1 MATAFNS
8 TDLQKMIADFQQATD
23 ANTKAE
29 LQKQAEAIL
38 QEFVNTQTDI
48 DIADLP
54 AIEQFIQVFGV
65 ESHNDSTVTPTQL
78 GQQAY
83 AKLIQILHNK
93 ERENNIPE
101 SPDQEGRQDEQ
112 TAKKKL
118 YAMTSD
124 ENQIMFD
131 RISFVVLQRMRLI
144 DPHMQ
149 LDTMTP
155 AQVAKEIDNT
165 KMTDEQ
171 RTECIW
177 NFVDVAVQNQEIFEL
192 LPPNMLAV
200 AYTLSKSKMS
210 SAKTPDE
217 LQELTTRYHKISQQ
231 IDTLIQNFYAYSSK
245 WDNCPANI
253 MDLQDGYK
261 KMFTVRQADLE
272 ITEKDSEA
280 EKDYKTKLNEIINKS
295 RETLESK
302 LAEYDELYKLT
313 KVNPEHADE
322 LLARWKELKERLGQI
337 ELTPDTL
344 KTAAKYEF
352 LDENGQQIPQF
363 LDENGQPALEY
374 KEGHTLD
381 PKGRLAQIINL
392 ARHDVT
398 MENVADLDQPVK
410 DMDLNAMLNAEVP
423 WTFAEISV
431 PDQIRT
437 GLIQEA
443 DKDLTLEKVEK
454 FWDTIE
460 TDGGYITDQGYQ
472 DALDAHTNNTA
483 GYATRLAYKVDG
495 ADKPVVLEPL
505 NDIRDIDRLAETRTE
520 KVGAYAREQK
530 LNIKKR
536 MLKNFGMGFAVSAGL
551 TFLGKVTGVSYIGAA
566 IGTSIG
572 IGNMIYQGFK
582 WRKEQKAQGKPHG
595 IKEFFADKR
604 NWGPAITSGLGI
616 AATISLATGN
626 PGLATAFGLGA
637 VTAGVSTSA
646 STAYKDAINAGY
658 SKKDA
663 LRSAIGVGASG
674 ALGALAGGL
683 ATNVATSSTITI
695 NDATIGDT
703 SIPVPT
709 LVTDL
714 GSVFSPYEIMFP
726 GMVGMLGIYEPREI
740 PVAYTEQ
747 LRERIGALANAP
759 QAEEPEKQ
767 QPENTDNIEDAE
779 IVEENTGDDKIEDKT
794 EEDKTEDKTE
804 EDKTNDIEDAE
815 IVEENTGDD
824 KTEDKTEEDK
834 TNDIEDAE
842 IVEENTGD
850 EKTEDKTEDDRI
862 KDLEKR
868 VRELED
874 KIKKIEEEQKRKEE
888 EEQKRKKEEEQT
900 RKEEEKRKKE
910 EEKRK
915 KEEEKRKKGE
925 ERKREKKEE
934 NVGTV
939 IHEEIN
945 IANNGNNN
953 NTNAQQAVVHDGI
966 AIVNRDGSIVIN
978 NHGPQKEETVSYFI
992 QTDAPEWNFGGMTI
1006 PEQHAAE
1013 KPAPEK
1019 PKAKPKANTKEK
1031 FNRAKQKITG
1041 SVAELTRD
1049 AEARAKRARKAENRQ
1064 VWERAAAILKALNT
1078 TDKDDAEKEML
1089 ARQIMQDAMR
1099 TVGA

>member
-65 ESHNDSTVTPTQL
+65 ESHNGSTVTPTQL

-101 SPDQEGRQDEQ
+101 SPDQEGKQDEQ
-112 TAKKKL
+112 TAKKRL

-131 RISFVVLQRMRLI
+131 RISFVVLQRMGLI
-144 DPHMQ
+144 DSHMQ

-253 MDLQDGYK
+253 MDLQDGYN

-280 EKDYKTKLNEIINKS
+280 EKDYKTKLNEIIKKS

-363 LDENGQPALEY
+363 LDENGQPTLEY

-637 VTAGVSTSA
+637 VTAGAGTSA

-674 ALGALAGGL
+674 VLGALAGGL
-683 ATNVATSSTITI
+683 TANVATSSTITI

-747 LRERIGALANAP
+747 LRERIGALVNAP

-767 QPENTDNIEDAE
+767 LPENTDN
-779 IVEENTGDDKIEDKT
+779 
-794 EEDKTEDKTE
+794 
-804 EDKTNDIEDAE
+804 IEDAE

-850 EKTEDKTEDDRI
+850 DKTEDKTEDDRI

-874 KIKKIEEEQKRKEE
+874 KIKQIEEEQKRKEE

-910 EEKRK
+910 EERKRK
-915 KEEEKRKKGE
+915 KEEEKRKKEE
-925 ERKREKKEE
+925 ERKRKEEEEKRKKEEERKRKKKEE
-934 NVGTV
+934 NVDTV

-945 IANNGNNN
+945 IDNNGNNN
-953 NTNAQQAVVHDGI
+953 NTNAQQAVVRDGI

-978 NHGPQKEETVSYFI
+978 NHSPQKEETVSYFV
-992 QTDAPEWNFGGMTI
+992 QMDAPEWNLGGMTI
-1006 PEQHAAE
+1006 PEQHATE

-1049 AEARAKRARKAENRQ
+1049 AEARAKRARKVENRQ

-1089 ARQIMQDAMR
+1089 ARQIIQDAMR